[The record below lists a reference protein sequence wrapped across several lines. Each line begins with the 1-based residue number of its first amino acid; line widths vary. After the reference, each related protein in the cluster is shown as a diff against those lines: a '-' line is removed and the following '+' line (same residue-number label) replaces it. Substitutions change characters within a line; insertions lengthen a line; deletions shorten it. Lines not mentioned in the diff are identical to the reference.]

1 MMPKQS
7 INFVNLCQK
16 GRYCK
21 LSYEKEKLLDDSL
34 TPSNL
39 RHHRESYTKKVMFPR
54 IAGNQ
59 TLRISLLHGLQS
71 VR

>member
-21 LSYEKEKLLDDSL
+21 LSYIKEKLLDDSL

-39 RHHRESYTKKVMFPR
+39 RHHRESYTKKSDVPSHSRKPDFTHFTPVWF
-54 IAGNQ
+54 AV
-59 TLRISLLHGLQS
+59 S
-71 VR
+71 